1 MDRMHDVALLS
12 ASPEDLFGFTSSFPR
27 LKMLLPWII
36 HISRTNLLK
45 TSQLLSIASTF
56 FHSTQCIPYCS
67 YLSNSSPHTWLLWW
81 NEHSEGKK
89 PCFERKICRAILQ
102 SLCLPHGKRGLAKHL
117 PKLERCA
124 GGAGVELQW
133 SWALKHLKEKYD
145 VSCFDCFCAFTH
157 STLSFFKQVCANSFQ
172 LCISSCFIIKKT
184 WNIVNRCLLLHIFY
198 MTYTQFSCL

>member
-1 MDRMHDVALLS
+1 MHDVALLS

-56 FHSTQCIPYCS
+56 FHSTQCIPFCS

-89 PCFERKICRAILQ
+89 PLFWKENLQSYFTEPLPSLWKTRPCEIPAKAGALCRWGWGGTAVELSTEAFERKI
-102 SLCLPHGKRGLAKHL
+102 
-117 PKLERCA
+117 
-124 GGAGVELQW
+124 W
-133 SWALKHLKEKYD
+133 
-145 VSCFDCFCAFTH
+145 CF
-157 STLSFFKQVCANSFQ
+157 LLWLL
-172 LCISSCFIIKKT
+172 LCIYPLYT
-184 WNIVNRCLLLHIFY
+184 LLLQTSVCKFISVMHF
-198 MTYTQFSCL
+198 